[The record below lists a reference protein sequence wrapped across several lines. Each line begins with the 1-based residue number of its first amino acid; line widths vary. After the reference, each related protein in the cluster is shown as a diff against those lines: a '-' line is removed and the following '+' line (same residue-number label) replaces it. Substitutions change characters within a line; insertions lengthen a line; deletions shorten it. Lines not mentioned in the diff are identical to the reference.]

1 MTPHWTRSSYCDSA
15 GPDCVEVA
23 LPAGPAAPVVRL
35 RDSKAPALPA
45 LAFAPAAWSAF
56 TGSVSRAFPLPGG
69 RVR

>member
-23 LPAGPAAPVVRL
+23 LPPGPATGVLL

-45 LAFAPAAWSAF
+45 LAFEPTAWSAF
-56 TGSVSRAFPLPGG
+56 ARWAARSRP
-69 RVR
+69 